1 MVGRGNRWQ
10 DLYEQKLSVH
20 RIREKHMKKF
30 KVKKQYLLFKDKK
43 KVYYTEIMVLF
54 DIK

>member
-1 MVGRGNRWQ
+1 M
-10 DLYEQKLSVH
+10 SVH

-43 KVYYTEIMVLF
+43 KVNIAGNVYYTEIMVLF